1 MSFASL
7 VSSTFLT
14 IGPQAWDVGA
24 TMVSMSPGSDYV
36 QLWNPYSASYA
47 LTRSM
52 LEEFRGLPE
61 WSLSYMFEESNP
73 LGMDVREVS
82 SAPKGGGEVEPDSYA
97 FLSLCLHHRWRRL
110 G

>member
-1 MSFASL
+1 
-7 VSSTFLT
+7 
-14 IGPQAWDVGA
+14 
-24 TMVSMSPGSDYV
+24 MVSMSPGSDYV